1 MNHDFERRRV
11 LKSSGEVL
19 GSYCQRCG
27 HLVAVSPSGV
37 TLDMGEKMHK
47 CNGTLSAAQYAG
59 QPRRRSRKGP
69 KQVRAILRQKI
80 AKVRTRRQ
88 RRGARITPGSK

>member
-27 HLVAVSPSGV
+27 HLVAVSPSEV

-47 CNGTLSAAQYAG
+47 CNGTLSAAQYSG
-59 QPRRRSRKGP
+59 KPRRHRRKGP
-69 KQVRAILRQKI
+69 KKVRAILRQKI

-88 RRGARITPGSK
+88 RRRARISPRSQ